1 MKIGVCRSSFALRL
15 SKYLLGISLLHQG
28 TPELILGVGV
38 AVDELVVER
47 GQAVIYYHI
56 QPLTETPELEV
67 EDPCIALRLLGIPL
81 LLLPVWDDLS
91 STQGGNRKETYTQV
105 MPFLA
110 RVNSYI
116 RTNADDINDREEPEG
131 GGFAHYRPF
140 TTHPGPAS
148 SKVD

>member
-1 MKIGVCRSSFALRL
+1 MKIGVCRSSFALHL
-15 SKYLLGISLLHQG
+15 PKYLLGISLLHQG

-38 AVDELVVER
+38 AVDELVVKR

-56 QPLTETPELEV
+56 QPLTKTPELEV
-67 EDPCIALRLLGIPL
+67 EDPCIALRLLRIPL

-91 STQGGNRKETYTQV
+91 STQEGDRKETCTQV
-105 MPFLA
+105 IPFFA

-116 RTNADDINDREEPEG
+116 RTNADNISDEEEPEG
-131 GGFAHYRPF
+131 GGFAHYSPF
-140 TTHPGPAS
+140 MTYSGLAS